1 MTSETSLF
9 INVNSTSQLV
19 NSVYEKMRSNITKF
33 RNSNSK
39 PLTLTEKI
47 ILGHISDIDNHL
59 TNLDSNYV
67 RLKPDRVALQDVT
80 GQMTILQ
87 FLQTG
92 LDVTKI
98 PTTLHCDHLIRAE
111 VEGKTDM
118 KNSLT
123 ENNEVYKFLES
134 ASKKLGI
141 GFWKPGAG
149 IIHQIVLE
157 NYAFPG
163 GFIIGT
169 DSHTPNCGGLG
180 MIGIGVGGLDAA
192 EVMGGLEFEVV
203 NPKRIGIYLSG
214 KLNGWTSPK
223 DIILFI
229 ASKLG
234 VSGAT
239 NSVLEYFGPG
249 TSSISCTGKATITNM
264 GAELGATSSV
274 FPYDS
279 RMEQYLITTNRNDL
293 SALANDNLDLLCV
306 DKEIE
311 SNPAKYFDNLVE
323 INLDELEP
331 HIVGPHRPDLG
342 RPISKFAEEISEKGY
357 VDDISVALIGSCT
370 NSSYEDMDK
379 ASSIAQQARKYGLK
393 TQVPILITPGS
404 EQIRA
409 TIERDGQIS
418 ALQAIGADVLANA
431 CGPCIGQ
438 WKRPEIKKDQPNSI
452 ITSFNRNF
460 PGRNDGS
467 HSTMNFI
474 ASPEIVIAFAL
485 GGKLSF
491 NPLKD
496 YLTSPDGSKFKLEP
510 PVNCSELPK
519 SGFADIE
526 GVYVPP
532 PVNHT
537 DINITVDDN
546 SERLKILQP
555 FEKWNGSDL
564 SDCKILIK
572 TKGQCTTDQISPA
585 GKWLF
590 YRGHIDN
597 ISKNLLLGAVNYY
610 NDKVG
615 VAKNFVTKD
624 VEEIPKVAKY
634 YKENKI
640 PWVIIGDD
648 NYGEGSSREHAAMTP
663 RHLGCVAVIA
673 KSFARIHETNLKKQ
687 GVLAL
692 TFENPQDYYKI
703 LEDDVVTISG
713 LENFGTNSSVTCE
726 ILHSDGG
733 KEKTSLRH
741 SYNDHQTNWFISGS
755 ALNTIDLI

>member
-1 MTSETSLF
+1 
-9 INVNSTSQLV
+9 
-19 NSVYEKMRSNITKF
+19 
-33 RNSNSK
+33 
-39 PLTLTEKI
+39 
-47 ILGHISDIDNHL
+47 
-59 TNLDSNYV
+59 
-67 RLKPDRVALQDVT
+67 
-80 GQMTILQ
+80 MTILQ

-92 LDVTKI
+92 LDTTKI

-111 VEGKTDM
+111 VEGKIDM

-123 ENNEVYKFLES
+123 ENNEVYHFLES
-134 ASKKLGI
+134 SSQKLGI
-141 GFWKPGAG
+141 GFWKPGSG
-149 IIHQIVLE
+149 IIHQIILE

-192 EVMGGLEFEVV
+192 EVMGGLDFEVA

-223 DIILFI
+223 DVILFI
-229 ASKLG
+229 ISKLG

-239 NSVLEYFGPG
+239 NSTLEYFGPG
-249 TSSISCTGKATITNM
+249 ASSISCTGKATITNM

-279 RMEQYLITTNRNDL
+279 RMAQYLIATNRDDL
-293 SALANDNLDLLCV
+293 ATLANNNIDLLCV

-311 SNPAKYFDNLVE
+311 LNPAEYFDDLVE

-342 RPISKFAEEISEKGY
+342 RSISKFAEEINKQGY

-379 ASSIAQQARKYGLK
+379 ASFIAQQARKYGLK
-393 TQVPILITPGS
+393 TKVPILITPGS

-409 TIERDGQIS
+409 TIERDGQIR
-418 ALQAIGADVLANA
+418 ALQDIGADVLANA

-438 WKRPEIKKDQPNSI
+438 WKRPEIKKDQKNSI
-452 ITSFNRNF
+452 VTSFNRNF

-474 ASPEIVIAFAL
+474 TSPEIVIAFAL

-496 YLTSPDGSKFKLEP
+496 YLIAPDGSKFKLAP
-510 PVNCSELPK
+510 PVQCSELPK
-519 SGFADIE
+519 SGFVNIE

-532 PVNHT
+532 PIDNEE
-537 DINITVDDN
+537 INITISDN
-546 SERLKILQP
+546 SDRLKILQP
-555 FEKWNGSDL
+555 FKKWNGHDL
-564 SDCKILIK
+564 SNCKVLIK

-597 ISKNLLLGAVNYY
+597 ISRNLLLGAVNYY
-610 NDKVG
+610 NEKVG
-615 VAKNFVTKD
+615 VAKNFITKD
-624 VEEIPKVAKY
+624 VEAIPHIAKY
-634 YKENKI
+634 YRENNI
-640 PWVIIGDD
+640 PWIIIGDD

-663 RHLGCVAVIA
+663 RYLGCVAVIV

-692 TFENPQDYYKI
+692 TFKNPDDYYKI
-703 LEDDVVTISG
+703 LEDDVITISG
-713 LENFGTNSSVTCE
+713 LDKFGTNSLVTCE
-726 ILHSDGG
+726 ILHSDGK
-733 KEKTSLRH
+733 KETVALRH
-741 SYNDHQTNWFISGS
+741 SYSDYQTNWFISGS
-755 ALNTIDLI
+755 ALNTINLR